1 MADSTQNLSQYNVST
16 HDSYEEFTLDT
27 EMKVI
32 FSFLGL
38 AACLIAL
45 ANSLVFVLAWHMK
58 YLRTKTNF
66 FLLSL
71 AASDL
76 LAGVLVIPLVIS
88 CNIVILNESLCIAM
102 DICQRG
108 LAISTILHLSS
119 AVMERYLKI
128 SSPFKYDSIVTKP
141 RIAAVLI
148 SVWITAMSV
157 SLAQLPLISSPDIMR
172 AYLIYNTT
180 VISLFVFVPFIV
192 TIGAFN
198 RIFVIMKQSKK
209 SRQNLTTRR
218 NSNKVQQKRK
228 QRRNVKRS
236 LIVYFVMLVCFA
248 CAWFPYFFLTL
259 LIDLENSHMTRIPQW
274 ISVMFLFLKVSSAL
288 FNPLLFT
295 FFKADFQRALRQ
307 MASRN
312 WSARRDGTKEITRK
326 TGSHRSANRSTYHT
340 HLKENQFEMCWKQRN
355 SLNSRLY
362 NDKGFETQPRF
373 FLFIPRGK
381 RNKDPRDEDF
391 PASEKS
397 GDVLCRDP
405 CSASYWFSLTREKFK
420 LTDQKPI
427 CNWSVTNMEFLKRKG
442 TTISWR
448 EERPFVTCFTAFR
461 NFCFGILLVCRAT
474 SRR

>member
-1 MADSTQNLSQYNVST
+1 MADSAQNLSQYNVSA
-16 HDSYEEFTLDT
+16 HDSYEEFTLGT
-27 EMKVI
+27 ELKVI
-32 FSFLGL
+32 SSFLGL
-38 AACLIAL
+38 AAFLIAL

-76 LAGVLVIPLVIS
+76 LAGILVIPLVIS
-88 CNIVILNESLCIAM
+88 CNIVILNESICVAM

-108 LAISTILHLSS
+108 LAISTILHLCS

-128 SSPFKYDSIVTKP
+128 SSPFKYNSIVTKA

-157 SLAQLPLISSPDIMR
+157 SLAQLPLISSPVMK
-172 AYLIYNTT
+172 AYLIYNAT
-180 VISLFVFVPFIV
+180 VLSLFVFAPFIV
-192 TIGAFN
+192 TIGAFI

-209 SRQNLTTRR
+209 SRQHLTRWS

-236 LIVYFVMLVCFA
+236 LIVYFVMLLCFA
-248 CAWFPYFFLTL
+248 CTWFPYFFLTL
-259 LIDLENSHMTRIPQW
+259 LIDLENSLIAKIPQW

-288 FNPLLFT
+288 LNPVLFT

-307 MASRN
+307 MASRD
-312 WSARRDGTKEITRK
+312 WSGRSVATREITRK
-326 TGSHRSANRSTYHT
+326 TGSHRSANRSINHT

-362 NDKGFETQPRF
+362 NDKGLGTQPRF
-373 FLFIPRGK
+373 FLCIPWRM
-381 RNKDPRDEDF
+381 RNKTPQMRIFPRVRGL
-391 PASEKS
+391 ATCSSEIRVAPLIGFHLRAKNSKS
-397 GDVLCRDP
+397 
-405 CSASYWFSLTREKFK
+405 TNN
-420 LTDQKPI
+420 Q
-427 CNWSVTNMEFLKRKG
+427 SVTDPSS
-442 TTISWR
+442 IW
-448 EERPFVTCFTAFR
+448 
-461 NFCFGILLVCRAT
+461 NF
-474 SRR
+474 

>member
-1 MADSTQNLSQYNVST
+1 MADTTPNLSQYNVSA
-16 HDSYEEFTLDT
+16 HDSYEEFALGT

-38 AACLIAL
+38 AALLIAL

-88 CNIVILNESLCIAM
+88 CNILILNESICIAM

-128 SSPFKYDSIVTKP
+128 SSPFKYASIVTKL
-141 RIAAVLI
+141 RISAVLI

-157 SLAQLPLISSPDIMR
+157 SLAQLLLISSPDIMK
-172 AYLIYNTT
+172 AYLIYNAT
-180 VISLFVFVPFIV
+180 VLSVFVFVPFIV
-192 TIGAFN
+192 TIAAFI
-198 RIFVIMKQSKK
+198 RIYVIMKQSKK
-209 SRQNLTTRR
+209 SRQNLISSR
-218 NSNKVQQKRK
+218 NSNKMKQKK
-228 QRRNVKRS
+228 KRRNVKRS

-259 LIDLENSHMTRIPQW
+259 LIDLDNSIMTRIPQW

-288 FNPLLFT
+288 FNPFLFT
-295 FFKADFQRALRQ
+295 FFKADFQRALKQ

-312 WSARRDGTKEITRK
+312 WSRRRNGTKEITRK
-326 TGSHRSANRSTYHT
+326 TGSNRSANRSTYHT
-340 HLKENQFEMCWKQRN
+340 HLKENEFEM
-355 SLNSRLY
+355 Y
-362 NDKGFETQPRF
+362 
-373 FLFIPRGK
+373 
-381 RNKDPRDEDF
+381 
-391 PASEKS
+391 
-397 GDVLCRDP
+397 
-405 CSASYWFSLTREKFK
+405 
-420 LTDQKPI
+420 
-427 CNWSVTNMEFLKRKG
+427 
-442 TTISWR
+442 
-448 EERPFVTCFTAFR
+448 
-461 NFCFGILLVCRAT
+461 
-474 SRR
+474 

>member
-1 MADSTQNLSQYNVST
+1 MADSTQNLSQYNVSA

-32 FSFLGL
+32 VSFLGL
-38 AACLIAL
+38 AAFLIAL

-88 CNIVILNESLCIAM
+88 CNIVILNESICVAM

-128 SSPFKYDSIVTKP
+128 SSPFKYNSIVTKA

-157 SLAQLPLISSPDIMR
+157 SLAQLPLISSPVMK
-172 AYLIYNTT
+172 AYLIYNAT
-180 VISLFVFVPFIV
+180 VLSLFVFAPFIV
-192 TIGAFN
+192 TIGAFI

-209 SRQNLTTRR
+209 SRQHLTTWSNR
-218 NSNKVQQKRK
+218 NKVQQKRK

-236 LIVYFVMLVCFA
+236 LIVYFVMLLCFA
-248 CAWFPYFFLTL
+248 CAWFPYFFLAL
-259 LIDLENSHMTRIPQW
+259 LIDLENSLMTRIPQW

-288 FNPLLFT
+288 FNPFLFT

-312 WSARRDGTKEITRK
+312 WSGRSDGTKEITRK
-326 TGSHRSANRSTYHT
+326 TGSRRSANRSTYH
-340 HLKENQFEMCWKQRN
+340 LKDNQFE
-355 SLNSRLY
+355 
-362 NDKGFETQPRF
+362 
-373 FLFIPRGK
+373 
-381 RNKDPRDEDF
+381 
-391 PASEKS
+391 
-397 GDVLCRDP
+397 
-405 CSASYWFSLTREKFK
+405 
-420 LTDQKPI
+420 I
-427 CNWSVTNMEFLKRKG
+427 C
-442 TTISWR
+442 
-448 EERPFVTCFTAFR
+448 
-461 NFCFGILLVCRAT
+461 
-474 SRR
+474 

>member
-1 MADSTQNLSQYNVST
+1 MAGTTKNLSQYNVSA
-16 HDSYEEFTLDT
+16 HDSYEGFTLDT

-38 AACLIAL
+38 AAFIIAL

-88 CNIVILNESLCIAM
+88 CNVVRVNESICIAM

-128 SSPFKYDSIVTKP
+128 SSPFKYASIATKP

-157 SLAQLPLISSPDIMR
+157 SLAQLLLISSPDIMNT
-172 AYLIYNTT
+172 YLIYNAT
-180 VISLFVFVPFIV
+180 VLSLFVFVPFIV
-192 TIGAFN
+192 TVAAFI
-198 RIFVIMKQSKK
+198 RIYVIMKQSKK
-209 SRQNLTTRR
+209 SRQNLTTLG
-218 NSNKVQQKRK
+218 NNNKVQRKKK

-259 LIDLENSHMTRIPQW
+259 LIDLDTSLMTRIPQW
-274 ISVMFLFLKVSSAL
+274 VNVMLFFLKVSSAL
-288 FNPLLFT
+288 FNPFLFT
-295 FFKADFQRALRQ
+295 FFKADFQRALQQ

-312 WSARRDGTKEITRK
+312 WSGRSDATKEITRK
-326 TGSHRSANRSTYHT
+326 SGSYRSANRFTYHT
-340 HLKENQFEMCWKQRN
+340 HLKENQFEM
-355 SLNSRLY
+355 Y
-362 NDKGFETQPRF
+362 
-373 FLFIPRGK
+373 
-381 RNKDPRDEDF
+381 
-391 PASEKS
+391 
-397 GDVLCRDP
+397 
-405 CSASYWFSLTREKFK
+405 
-420 LTDQKPI
+420 
-427 CNWSVTNMEFLKRKG
+427 
-442 TTISWR
+442 
-448 EERPFVTCFTAFR
+448 
-461 NFCFGILLVCRAT
+461 
-474 SRR
+474 